1 MISSLRS
8 AAEPVRVNN
17 TVCFSDAKGEYKK
30 SIEKKQTKLLGFVMP
45 ALQPILEPGEEILVV
60 AEGVSPF
67 SVLEYL
73 TTGWLITTL
82 KRCLLVV
89 TNYRILHTATKPSAH
104 PRGSFSEIRYGDVQS
119 LEVKGA
125 LGKKLFVSYRDG
137 KKEAFTLMG
146 KGGAKLA
153 ALLPQVS
160 RGATPSAHTG
170 RRFLCPSCARPLQV
184 GIYQC
189 SACGQEFKNQSRGR
203 FWSLLAPGGGYF
215 YTGHP
220 ILGILDA
227 VTETLLIFVLLF
239 GIFGG
244 MNDGDPE
251 AWTTVPIFAAL
262 LAIEKLVTVYHAH
275 HYVNEFLP
283 VGTPELS
290 GHMAPR

>member
-1 MISSLRS
+1 MIASVRS
-8 AAEPVRVNN
+8 AAEPVRVNQA
-17 TVCFSDAKGEYKK
+17 VCFSDAKGEYKK
-30 SIEKKQTKLLGFVMP
+30 SIEKKQTKLLGFVMT

-67 SVLEYL
+67 STLEYL

-89 TNYRILHTATKPSAH
+89 TNYRILHTAIKANQR
-104 PRGSFSEIRYGDVQS
+104 PRGSFSEIRYGEVES

-125 LGKKLFVSYRDG
+125 LGKKLFVHYRDG
-137 KKEAFTLMG
+137 KKEAFTLIG
-146 KGGAKLA
+146 KSRAKLA

-160 RGATPSAHTG
+160 RGAAPSGQTG
-170 RRFLCPSCARPLQV
+170 RRFLCPRCARPLQAGV
-184 GIYQC
+184 YRC
-189 SACGQEFKNQSRGR
+189 STCGQEFKNQSRAR
-203 FWSLLAPGGGYF
+203 FWSLVAPGGGYF

-227 VTETLLIFVLLF
+227 FAETILIFFIVFAILTRDAEMLSTL
-239 GIFGG
+239 
-244 MNDGDPE
+244 P
-251 AWTTVPIFAAL
+251 VVAAL

-283 VGTPELS
+283 VGIPESS